1 MLISG
6 PSADKYDAV
15 SDFAAIAS
23 DQADI
28 DAHARFPDH
37 VQNLL
42 RIRDILLAR
51 RRLFAQDAAAFPV
64 VTMGRAGDIITV
76 SRMINELEVII
87 EQEKQL
93 ASQPA

>member
-1 MLISG
+1 MLISA

-23 DQADI
+23 DQDDI

-37 VQNLL
+37 VANLI

-51 RRLFAQDAAAFPV
+51 RRLFAQDAAAYPV

-76 SRMINELEVII
+76 SRMLTELDAII
-87 EQEKQL
+87 EQEKRL
-93 ASQPA
+93 ASKPA